1 LGAAAR
7 LDVRSL
13 GQRAAGRQLL
23 SAVTFTVLPGE
34 TVGLLG
40 PSGSGKSTLLKA
52 CCGLNRPAEG
62 KVLLDGEALHANRE
76 AWRTRL
82 GYVPQDDILHTEL
95 TVRRAVGYA
104 ARLRLPPV
112 LPAAERDALVARAIE
127 RVGLSERADVR
138 IARLS
143 GGQRKRASVAVE
155 LLANPSILFLD
166 EPTSGQDPHLE
177 ATMTQLFR
185 TLAADGTT
193 VVVTTHAMA
202 SLELLDLVVVL
213 AGGMLVYV
221 GPPEALLDHF
231 QVRAYEGVFRR
242 LTEDAPATWASR
254 YRRSPL
260 HQAYVMARLRGG
272 GPVT

>member
-1 LGAAAR
+1 
-7 LDVRSL
+7 L
-13 GQRAAGRQLL
+13 GQRAGNRQLL
-23 SAVTFTVLPGE
+23 SGVTFTVLPGE

-52 CCGLNRPAEG
+52 CCGLTRPADGE
-62 KVLLDGEALHANRE
+62 VLLDGEALHANRE

-104 ARLRLPPV
+104 ARLRLPAT
-112 LPAAERDALVARAIE
+112 LPTPEREAIVERAIR

-155 LLANPSILFLD
+155 LLASPSVLFLD

-177 ATMTQLFR
+177 AAMTELFR
-185 TLAADGTT
+185 ELAAGGTT

-213 AGGMLVYV
+213 AGGMLVFA
-221 GPPEALLDHF
+221 GPPEALLEHF
-231 QVRAYEGVFRR
+231 RVRAYEGVFRR
-242 LTEDAPATWASR
+242 LTEDAPAAWASR
-254 YRRSPL
+254 YRKSPF
-260 HQAYVMARLRGG
+260 HKAYITARLRGG
-272 GPVT
+272 GPDA